1 MTPPQPLPYA
11 ALVDEIAEMVRQR
24 LRAPCE
30 AVFDGLDEALFEL
43 AEHAVVGERQQ
54 TYFDGMRECRR
65 QRNRCING
73 FMAGINAPLDS
84 SDAAN
89 AARRTL
95 SLIDQEALEVDL
107 AVAGMAGR
115 ALQRLNEASYAL
127 CQRMAVAL
135 DDPQLDDTSN
145 PFAPP
150 ALAQGFRRGLTEL
163 QLTLEV
169 RLIALKLFERH
180 VLGALQ
186 PLYDELNLRLAAAG
200 VLPTLNPRFQRESSS
215 QPPPVASVPATPEP
229 VPAPTAAV
237 PEGAGG
243 ASNASPQQ
251 DEYTLLATLLS
262 MLQSRVQPAP
272 RPISVDAEQHS
283 NEALGRAMS
292 RVLERLDHGLTLPP
306 PRQFAAQ
313 LLADARYSDG
323 GANATPT
330 HVAAVDLV
338 GRIFELLLGNA
349 QVPKPLRGLFSSLQ
363 VPVTRASLSDPTA
376 LAAETGHPL
385 RQALDVLADASKG
398 WCASADPGRDAMR
411 QWQGM
416 VDAITHATTPE
427 RQIAAVN
434 ALRAA
439 AETQQRRAAIAEQR
453 AVAAA
458 TGREQLA
465 SARRLV
471 HQVVS
476 SRLARTE
483 VPAWIRHLVTR
494 PWSNY
499 LVLLLLR
506 HGETSAGYREGV
518 GFADL
523 LVWCSAAGSADVERL
538 RLRAL
543 VPVLESQL
551 RVGLATVAYHPS
563 EIDLLCTQMRAFMT
577 WRLGESD
584 APAFIDQEAPAALS
598 PSALDVDSSIIEEQP
613 LAADVDP
620 AMLQRIRDL
629 APGTWFEFGAPG
641 AHDFERAK
649 LSWVSPMS
657 GRCLFVNRNGLRVAE
672 RRPEELVE
680 TLQRGLARV
689 LEDTNL
695 MQQTLN
701 ALLEQLNGNDATRA
715 RGNT

>member
-1 MTPPQPLPYA
+1 MTPTQPPPFDSLPS
-11 ALVDEIAEMVRQR
+11 ALAELLRQR

-30 AVFDGLDEALFEL
+30 AVFDALDEALFEL

-65 QRNRCING
+65 QRNRCIGG
-73 FMAGINAPLDS
+73 FLAGINAPLDS
-84 SDAAN
+84 TDAAN

-107 AVAGMAGR
+107 AVAGMASR
-115 ALQRLNEASYAL
+115 TIQRFSDASYAL
-127 CQRMAVAL
+127 CRRMAIAL
-135 DDPQLDDTSN
+135 NDPQLDDASN

-150 ALAQGFRRGLTEL
+150 ALAQAFRRSLTEL

-180 VLGALQ
+180 VLGVLQ
-186 PLYDELNLRLAAAG
+186 PIYDELNARLAAAG
-200 VLPTLNPRFQRESSS
+200 VLPTLNPRFQRESS
-215 QPPPVASVPATPEP
+215 PPPAALAAESAAALAASVPQADASATH
-229 VPAPTAAV
+229 AA
-237 PEGAGG
+237 
-243 ASNASPQQ
+243 SQQ
-251 DEYTLLATLLS
+251 VEYTQLATLVSL
-262 MLQSRVQPAP
+262 LQARVQSTP
-272 RPISVDAEQHS
+272 RPIDVDAEQHS
-283 NEALGRAMS
+283 AEALGRAMS
-292 RVLERLDHGLTLPP
+292 RVLERLDHGLALPP

-323 GANATPT
+323 GANATAT

-338 GRIFELLLGNA
+338 GRIFELLLGNDH
-349 QVPKPLRGLFSSLQ
+349 VPKPLRPLFSPLQ
-363 VPVTRASLSDPTA
+363 VPVTRAALRDPTA
-376 LAAETGHPL
+376 LAIETGHPL
-385 RQALDVLADASKG
+385 RQALDMLAEASKG

-416 VDAITHATTPE
+416 VDAITHATTAE
-427 RQIAAVN
+427 RQIAAVQ

-439 AETQQRRAAIAEQR
+439 AESQQRRAAIAEQR

-471 HQVVS
+471 HQVLS
-476 SRLARTE
+476 SRLARTQA
-483 VPAWIRHLVTR
+483 PAWVRHLITR

-506 HGETSAGYREGV
+506 HGETSPGYREGV

-523 LVWCSAAGSADVERL
+523 LVWCSAAGTADVERL

-543 VPVLESQL
+543 IPVLESQL

-563 EIDLLCTQMRAFMT
+563 EIDHLCVQMRAFMS
-577 WRLGESD
+577 WRLGEVD
-584 APAFIDQEAPAALS
+584 APGFIDLEPPAALS
-598 PSALDVDSSIIEEQP
+598 PSALDVDASIVDEQP

-620 AMLQRIRDL
+620 AMLQRMRDL

-657 GRCLFVNRNGLRVAE
+657 GSCLFVNRNGLRVAE

-701 ALLEQLNGNDATRA
+701 TLLEQLGGTDATRF
-715 RGNT
+715 RSNT